1 MSNSVYLGKRQIGLE
16 RICEHLSRSHL
27 LPQVLREMIIDRVLM
42 QWEPASAGELSSGQA
57 AFDRCHQEITE
68 MAIDRQLDRTQL
80 IKAAVRKEKLQQFKR
95 HSWEHKLG
103 SYYLERKVQLDRVI
117 YSIIQVEDVA
127 LAQELFF
134 RIQSRE
140 RSFGEL
146 ALRYSQ
152 GAAAI
157 DGGRVGPIS
166 MSNLPPDIAS
176 QVTQIGLGE
185 LSPLLTIGDTYAFIR
200 LEELIP
206 AQFDDRLKQFL
217 LDELFEK
224 WLQAQIA
231 SEIGLIS
238 MESESIPPRFYE
250 Q

>member
-1 MSNSVYLGKRQIGLE
+1 
-16 RICEHLSRSHL
+16 
-27 LPQVLREMIIDRVLM
+27 
-42 QWEPASAGELSSGQA
+42 
-57 AFDRCHQEITE
+57 
-68 MAIDRQLDRTQL
+68 
-80 IKAAVRKEKLQQFKR
+80 
-95 HSWEHKLG
+95 
-103 SYYLERKVQLDRVI
+103 
-117 YSIIQVEDVA
+117 
-127 LAQELFF
+127 
-134 RIQSRE
+134 
-140 RSFGEL
+140 
-146 ALRYSQ
+146 
-152 GAAAI
+152 
-157 DGGRVGPIS
+157 